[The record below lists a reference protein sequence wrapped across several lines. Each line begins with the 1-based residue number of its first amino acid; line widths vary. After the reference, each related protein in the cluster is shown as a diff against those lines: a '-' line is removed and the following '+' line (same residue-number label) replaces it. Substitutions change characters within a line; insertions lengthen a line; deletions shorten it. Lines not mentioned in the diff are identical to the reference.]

1 MSYENPW
8 TLNGKIID
16 TEDIADNYGF
26 VYCITNLSSEKKY
39 IGKKFFTKSKTYQV
53 KGKKKK
59 SRVSSDWQT
68 YWGSNTELQEEV
80 KLNGEERYTRE
91 ILHLCKSRSACSY
104 WETFEIFSR
113 HALLSDSYYNS
124 WVTCKIHKAHVL
136 GKINGS
142 QQSISKQRHD
152 SSSVDSE
159 NNQSSEIT
167 D

>member
-1 MSYENPW
+1 MWFYYNTAEQF
-8 TLNGKIID
+8 KE
-16 TEDIADNYGF
+16 EDIQDHFGF
-26 VYCITNLSSEKKY
+26 VYLITHLGTGRKY
-39 IGKKFFTKSKTYQV
+39 IGKKFFTKSKTKQV

-80 KLNGEERYTRE
+80 KKNGEDKYTRE

-136 GKINGS
+136 GKLNGS
-142 QQSISKQRHD
+142 QTDSKQRHD
-152 SSSVDSE
+152 SCQNNSE
-159 NNQSSEIT
+159 NNQSSEVT